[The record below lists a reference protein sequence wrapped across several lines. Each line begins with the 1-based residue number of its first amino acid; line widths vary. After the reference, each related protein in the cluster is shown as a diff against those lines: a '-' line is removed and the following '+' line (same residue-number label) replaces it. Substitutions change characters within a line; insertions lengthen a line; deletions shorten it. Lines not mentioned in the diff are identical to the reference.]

1 MLRMTLL
8 AEYDGRKTDGGVRIT
23 TVTKTEDEEKSMA
36 EIIQVDEHSWRI
48 EDNGVRFFVLE
59 GTEKALLID
68 SGMNTPDAREIAEK
82 ITKKPLELLN
92 THVDR
97 DHVSG
102 SDAFESLYLCAAEE
116 ENYRAH
122 SGKGNIRAVKEGD
135 IIDLGDRPLEII
147 EIPGHTP
154 GSIAILDIN
163 SRILISGD
171 SVQNGII
178 FMFGPLRNMETY
190 VGSLKKLI
198 TFTDRFDCIWPSH
211 GDIPVTAD
219 LIQKLIEYA
228 ETILAGKAEGQPVE
242 RFGPNVLVYQFE
254 EAGFLYN

>member
-1 MLRMTLL
+1 
-8 AEYDGRKTDGGVRIT
+8 
-23 TVTKTEDEEKSMA
+23 MA
-36 EIIQVDEHSWRI
+36 EIIQMNGNSWRI

-68 SGMNTPDAREIAEK
+68 SGMNTPDAGEIAKK

-92 THVDR
+92 THADVD
-97 DHVSG
+97 HISG
-102 SDAFESLYLCAAEE
+102 NGAFDSCYMCDAEE

-122 SGKGNIRAVKEGD
+122 GAKGNIRAIKEGD
-135 IIDLGDRPLEII
+135 VIDLGDRPLEII

-171 SVQNGII
+171 SVQSGII
-178 FMFGPLRNMETY
+178 FMFGPFRSMETY
-190 VGSLKKLI
+190 VGSMKKLM
-198 TFTDRFDCIWPSH
+198 TFTDRFDSIWPSH
-211 GDIPVTAD
+211 GDIPVTPDMIA
-219 LIQKLIEYA
+219 KLIEYA

-242 RFGPNVLVYQFE
+242 RFGPNVMVYKFD

>member
-1 MLRMTLL
+1 
-8 AEYDGRKTDGGVRIT
+8 
-23 TVTKTEDEEKSMA
+23 MA
-36 EIIQVDEHSWRI
+36 EIIQMNEHSWRI

-68 SGMNTPDAREIAEK
+68 SGMNTPDAGEIAKK

-92 THVDR
+92 THADVD
-97 DHVSG
+97 HISG
-102 SDAFESLYLCAAEE
+102 NGAFDSCYMCAAEE

-122 SGKGNIRAVKEGD
+122 GAKGNIRAIKEGD
-135 IIDLGDRPLEII
+135 VIDLGDRPLEII

-178 FMFGPLRNMETY
+178 FMFGQFRNMENY
-190 VGSLKKLI
+190 VGSLKKLM
-198 TFTDRFDCIWPSH
+198 TFTDRFDSIWPSH
-211 GDIPVTAD
+211 GDIPVTPD
-219 LIQKLIEYA
+219 LIPKLIGYA

-242 RFGPNVLVYQFE
+242 RFGPNVMVYKFE